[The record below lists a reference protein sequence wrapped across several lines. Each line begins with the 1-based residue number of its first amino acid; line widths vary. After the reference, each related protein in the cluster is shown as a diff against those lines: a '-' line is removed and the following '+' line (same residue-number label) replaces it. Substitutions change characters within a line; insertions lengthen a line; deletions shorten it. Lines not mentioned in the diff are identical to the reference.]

1 VAKKHL
7 TPEQIP
13 AVLFHLSERDQLI
26 IRMFIVL
33 GLRRGEMFA
42 LRWNDKEGNS
52 LRIDSS
58 ITEGIEVDTKTDNS
72 DSAVWLPSSIE
83 TELEFWREKSGNPA
97 PNAFIFSSTRGTA
110 ISTHNFLLRV
120 LREAGE
126 NAGVEPITHQMLRRT
141 CSTYMAQI
149 TSVKDVQAHLRHSS
163 AKTTLEHY
171 IRSVPQSVRLAVES
185 LDHLRSS
192 AKIKTGY

>member
-26 IRMFIVL
+26 IRMFLVL

-58 ITEGIEVDTKTDNS
+58 ITEGIEVDTKTTATARYGFHPLLKRSLNS
-72 DSAVWLPSSIE
+72 GVRSPGTRLQMPSFSLQPAGLPSAPTISFSGFSGK
-83 TELEFWREKSGNPA
+83 LEKMPASNPSPTRCSGGRARPTWRRSPG
-97 PNAFIFSSTRGTA
+97 
-110 ISTHNFLLRV
+110 
-120 LREAGE
+120 
-126 NAGVEPITHQMLRRT
+126 
-141 CSTYMAQI
+141 
-149 TSVKDVQAHLRHSS
+149 VKDVQAHLRHSS